1 MTDFHAELVAD
12 LNAIGVEVEKA
23 KMSRSEA
30 GRVAANA
37 RWGNKGGAP
46 KMVDWRSAAGISAAE
61 QKSNARSK
69 SAMQGART
77 RAQNKEAN
85 TRTPGSIQAEM
96 ERAGVP
102 KKTIDAITKNPL
114 GSASAKATAAHI
126 KRVKDVNGLSS
137 KQKAK
142 YNEKMDM
149 ATPGMSP
156 DMKHQDAITYALD
169 AKAARPRATAARAAA
184 SARFK
189 TVASQ
194 TSGKKVFTSSTV
206 PNPGMR
212 APVSAHKE
220 AIAAA
225 EYHLENSKLTGA
237 QTKKLNNT
245 VRRSKDAIDR
255 LERPE
260 YNALKDRALRD
271 MPSRN
276 NGGSRGTGYL
286 VGR

>member
-1 MTDFHAELVAD
+1 MTDYFEELVAD

-46 KMVDWRSAAGISAAE
+46 KMVDWRTAAGISPAE

-69 SAMQGART
+69 AGMQGART

-114 GSASAKATAAHI
+114 GSASAKASAAHI
-126 KRVKDVNGLSS
+126 KRMKDVNGLSS
-137 KQKAK
+137 NQKTK

-156 DMKHQDAITYALD
+156 DMKHQDAIVYALD
-169 AKAARPRATAARAAA
+169 AKAARPRAEAARAAA
-184 SARFK
+184 EARF
-189 TVASQ
+189 AP
-194 TSGKKVFTSSTV
+194 SGMAAKINAKNLEQRLKNDEWKNPADIARVKEKIAGLKAEGSKKPSSSVMTTDAGTKV
-206 PNPGMR
+206 N
-212 APVSAHKE
+212 VSAGSEEGFRAFQEQAK
-220 AIAAA
+220 AKKAAD
-225 EYHLENSKLTGA
+225 
-237 QTKKLNNT
+237 KKK
-245 VRRSKDAIDR
+245 R
-255 LERPE
+255 
-260 YNALKDRALRD
+260 ALKRAQ
-271 MPSRN
+271 N
-276 NGGSRGTGYL
+276 KAK
-286 VGR
+286 